1 MDDTK
6 LEGSTPTPEPSSSVI
21 TNTTA
26 EAPVQHP
33 FSPELTPTAPVE
45 TSVPGITFTDTTPAP
60 ESQSQPVSAPIE
72 TSVPGVTF
80 TPTAPET
87 PAGTSETQPVAPA
100 TKPMSELLAGVQQVQ
115 ATPNLVDHDA
125 PTERIPVPVNPP
137 VAETQPEA
145 TTAEIPAPFVAE
157 QAPLATPTPEPIP
170 SAPEPTPVVQ
180 PAEPVTPEYINPT
193 PFVAQPENP
202 TPNPVVSTPEPA
214 PAPSSEGIMGKIK
227 GLLGRNS

>member
-6 LEGSTPTPEPSSSVI
+6 LEGSTVAATPEPSSPVI
-21 TNTTA
+21 TN
-26 EAPVQHP
+26 
-33 FSPELTPTAPVE
+33 APVE
-45 TSVPGITFTDTTPAP
+45 TSVPGISFTDTTPAP

-72 TSVPGVTF
+72 TSVPGVAF
-80 TPTAPET
+80 TSTAPET
-87 PAGTSETQPVAPA
+87 PAGTSETQPAAPA

-125 PTERIPVPVNPP
+125 PTERIPVPVTSP
-137 VAETQPEA
+137 VPETQPEA

-157 QAPLATPTPEPIP
+157 QAPLATSVPEPIP
-170 SAPEPTPVVQ
+170 SVPETTPVVQ
-180 PAEPVTPEYINPT
+180 PAEPVTPEYINPS

-202 TPNPVVSTPEPA
+202 TPTPVVSTPELA
-214 PAPSSEGIMGKIK
+214 PAPSSGGIIDKIK